1 MKRYT
6 RILITMGALL
16 ASVTLVAAQTSLGL
30 VNKLE
35 VQKLVADGSP
45 EASATLATHFAALA
59 DRYATE
65 AAQHKTM
72 AQAYTANANR
82 AIAPGLAA
90 HCARLADLAT
100 ESAAAARE
108 MATYHEQ
115 LAYGKV
121 TTAPKNAGRLNSGAG
136 APEPTAVDLHHLA
149 MMARTPADHRSL
161 EEYFLTLAKNN
172 AADADMHVAMA
183 QAYRAG
189 VRKGTGDPA
198 AHCDRLVKLSREAA
212 KEATAAAATHRQLA
226 TIG

>member
-1 MKRYT
+1 MKRVT
-6 RILITMGALL
+6 GIIIAMGALL
-16 ASVTLVAAQTSLGL
+16 APAALVSSQTSPGL
-30 VNKLE
+30 INKLE

-45 EASATLATHFAALA
+45 AATATLATHFAALA

-82 AIAPGLAA
+82 AIAPGLTA

-108 MATYHEQ
+108 MATYHEE

-121 TTAPKNAGRLNSGAG
+121 ATAPKNAGRLNSGAG

-149 MMARTPADHRSL
+149 MTARTPADHRSL
-161 EEYFLTLAKNN
+161 EEYFTTIASRNV
-172 AADADMHVAMA
+172 ADAETHVAMA
-183 QAYRAG
+183 QAYRAS
-189 VRKGTGDPA
+189 VRKGGDPA